1 MAARRGKADIN
12 FSKKPMRL
20 HNFVKEVWQTLLLRA
35 GFFPPMARAGTLF
48 LLQLGRRN
56 NRHTGSGR
64 GPKAAIVLAS
74 SLP

>member
-1 MAARRGKADIN
+1 
-12 FSKKPMRL
+12 
-20 HNFVKEVWQTLLLRA
+20 VKEVWQTLLLRA